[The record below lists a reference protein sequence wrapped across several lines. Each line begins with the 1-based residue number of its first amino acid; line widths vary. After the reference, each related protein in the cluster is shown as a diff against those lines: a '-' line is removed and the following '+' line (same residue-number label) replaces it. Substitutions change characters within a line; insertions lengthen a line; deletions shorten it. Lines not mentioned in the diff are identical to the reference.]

1 VAVRHREPA
10 DGRDVAGEGEAELAG
25 REVPDLDDAVA
36 RAGREPLVARLDRD
50 GAHPAEVAGDDAREL
65 PVRVV
70 RRLHGPRRLVELQ
83 RLRELGGG
91 RKRRR
96 HRRGRVVDS
105 TDEAGLCEGSGRG
118 GSTGWAVV
126 SIERVR
132 ARVELTTG
140 SDGFSCGAG
149 GPRRAYRACL
159 TGERSR

>member
-50 GAHPAEVAGDDAREL
+50 GTHPAEVAGDDAREL

-83 RLRELGGG
+83 RLRELGG
-91 RKRRR
+91 RRERRR
-96 HRRGRVVDS
+96 HRRGRVVDRA
-105 TDEAGLCEGSGRG
+105 DEAGLGGGGGRG
-118 GSTGWAVV
+118 G
-126 SIERVR
+126 
-132 ARVELTTG
+132 
-140 SDGFSCGAG
+140 GAG
-149 GPRRAYRACL
+149 WVGVSR
-159 TGERSR
+159 EREYEWNITYDRQ